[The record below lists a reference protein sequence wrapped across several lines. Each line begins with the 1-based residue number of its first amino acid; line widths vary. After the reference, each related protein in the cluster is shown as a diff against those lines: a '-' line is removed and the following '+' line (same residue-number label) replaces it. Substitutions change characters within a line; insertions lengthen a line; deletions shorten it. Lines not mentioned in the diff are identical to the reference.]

1 MNRAFTQSLRALAL
15 TIALA
20 AAAFGA
26 TIKGTVTNGT
36 TNKPS
41 AGDDVV
47 VLRLAGGMEEAGR
60 TKSDAKER
68 FTLTVPDSA
77 GPQLL
82 RVTHDKVNYHEPLS
96 TGRTTADVQV
106 YDAATKGIE
115 LSVTAYQ
122 FLVRAGDAAIQIQAE
137 YEVRNNSVRLR

>member
-60 TKSDAKER
+60 TKTDAKGR
-68 FTLTVPDSA
+68 FTLTVPDSP
-77 GPQLL
+77 GPQPLP
-82 RVTHDKVNYHEPLS
+82 VTHAQLHHHEPLAP
-96 TGRTTADVQV
+96 GR
-106 YDAATKGIE
+106 
-115 LSVTAYQ
+115 
-122 FLVRAGDAAIQIQAE
+122 
-137 YEVRNNSVRLR
+137 